1 MTVDMSD
8 VDRAMAV
15 FDKQVVHGQQ
25 NQGAARSGRNVAEEN
40 SFLLYCESTV
50 PAVPLNNAYHGGT
63 SFFRRVGISYLQII
77 YRLLYLLSI

>member
-25 NQGAARSGRNVAEEN
+25 NQGEARSGRNVAEEN
-40 SFLLYCESTV
+40 SFILKINS
-50 PAVPLNNAYHGGT
+50 
-63 SFFRRVGISYLQII
+63 SRRAS
-77 YRLLYLLSI
+77 